1 MNKTHSNSE
10 LIKKAEG
17 ILGNDITEQKPTVV
31 VWGLMNAGKSHL
43 LNMLTNHI
51 ETEYF
56 RTNDIR
62 ETSEIK
68 NFETEEFIF
77 MDTPGVDANYN
88 DDQLAMSGAEKADI
102 ILFVHQPQGE
112 LEKIEIDYLRKIKK
126 SFGQYA
132 DKYIIM
138 VLSKSDT
145 ESADNI
151 ELIKKR
157 ILAQC
162 HETLGFTPRCYAISG
177 SRFQAGV
184 TQNQSGLIR
193 VSHLTEL
200 IKHLESLKIDISS
213 IKRERQL
220 IAVKEAIKEFMQAE
234 RALQEKKMETERNI
248 REAFKTFNRTMTEF
262 RHWMQNNNTNLKG

>member
-1 MNKTHSNSE
+1 MKKVHSNSE
-10 LIKKAEG
+10 LIKKAEHL
-17 ILGNDITEQKPTVV
+17 LGKDITEEKPTVAA
-31 VWGLMNAGKSHL
+31 WGLMNAGKSHL

-62 ETSEIK
+62 ETREIK
-68 NFETEEFIF
+68 KFEAEEFIF
-77 MDTPGVDANYN
+77 MDTPGVDANH
-88 DDQLAMSGAEKADI
+88 DDDRLALSGAEKADI

-132 DKYIIM
+132 EKNIIL
-138 VLSKSDT
+138 VLSKSDI
-145 ESADNI
+145 ESAENI

-157 ILAQC
+157 MLTQC
-162 HETLGFTPRCYAISG
+162 HETLGFTPICYAVSG

-184 TQNQSGLIR
+184 TKNQTGLIR
-193 VSHLTEL
+193 ASHLTEL
-200 IKHLESLKIDISS
+200 AEHLDSLKIDISA

-220 IAVKEAIKEFMQAE
+220 IAVKETIKEFRQEE

-248 REAFKTFNRTMTEF
+248 REAFKTFNRAMTEF
-262 RHWMQNNNTNLKG
+262 RHWLQNNNSNLKG